1 MEKKQSK
8 LKAIKLIMLISVFF
22 AAIHAASAG
31 VGAAEESK
39 DGGLKRLKTS
49 HAGDLVDGFRNQ
61 QWQALIGEEP
71 TSDVQHSNFLRVL
84 DESYPLSEEIITG
97 LQGLED
103 QEKPEFMRNLANDR
117 SFLDERKVSHQY
129 AFMYILHLFGC
140 PTLQS

>member
-1 MEKKQSK
+1 M
-8 LKAIKLIMLISVFF
+8 
-22 AAIHAASAG
+22 
-31 VGAAEESK
+31 
-39 DGGLKRLKTS
+39 
-49 HAGDLVDGFRNQ
+49 
-61 QWQALIGEEP
+61 
-71 TSDVQHSNFLRVL
+71 L

-103 QEKPEFMRNLANDR
+103 QEKREFMRNLANDR